1 MGKLLDQIRRAVADN
16 RYLIGEH
23 AGERL
28 DERGIPD
35 WQVVEALAEASLI
48 VERPAAKPNAA
59 VEVEQVLPDG
69 TTVKAVWSWLPRSR
83 AAKLVT
89 VHYFDK

>member
-1 MGKLLDQIRRAVADN
+1 MGELFSRIRTAVAEG
-16 RYLIGEH
+16 RYLVGEH

-35 WQVVEALAEASLI
+35 WEVVVGVREGRVI
-48 VERPAAKPNAA
+48 RERPDDRPNAS
-59 VEVEQVLPDG
+59 VEVEQLLPDG
-69 TTVKAVWSWLPRSR
+69 TSVLVVWSWLPRQR

-89 VHYFDK
+89 VHYFDR